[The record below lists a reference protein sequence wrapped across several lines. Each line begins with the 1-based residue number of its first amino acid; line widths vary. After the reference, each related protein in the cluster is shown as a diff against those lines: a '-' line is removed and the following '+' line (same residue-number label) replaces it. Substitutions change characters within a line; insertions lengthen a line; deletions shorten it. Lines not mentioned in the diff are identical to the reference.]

1 MTAHR
6 AEPLTATRTRW
17 RPIPCLRGM
26 ITWAVV
32 GALLGGVP
40 HATGGLAGHAAAEPA
55 PADAFVLVKA
65 GRTTDDNGGIDLPY
79 DILVGRHEV
88 TFDEF
93 DAFCRETGRKPPL
106 EGRSPTRAGMPA
118 VNVTWTD
125 AVEYCNWLSG
135 KEGLDPAYSK
145 DEGAPGG
152 YTLNNLPEKLTGY
165 RLPTES
171 EWDYAARGGAVGT
184 ATVYSGSDDLNAVGW
199 FNGNAESAPHPV
211 GTLAPNELGIHDMTG
226 NVSEWVNSRTHFLA
240 YPEAKQHRGHRG
252 GSWYVSD
259 KPCRIAF
266 RHYDDPKKKIDAI
279 GFRLVRTA
287 RAAPATATAV
297 QATNH
302 RRADVGT
309 ARNAVVLLALAT
321 KAETDPER
329 IDIARDAVRMIQPA
343 GPIDLT
349 KETDLF
355 DFIND
360 PGPAAFK
367 FRGMAADRHLVLDS
381 LTGAITQRE
390 LDGLRDFYLAYDN
403 PTTNW
408 TNYHFRRWYVPFL
421 GEWLYHRVGPA
432 DKIRVLDKMIDMGL
446 SVLAHRND
454 RFGKFITQFGDV
466 TPAWPHYRWARIT
479 TEQYLEQ
486 PLGISDFGYTS
497 WATMPAKIIAADPQL
512 WTETYQGKTYRDIA
526 DELIADSLVTVN
538 ACVEWFLDRD
548 LMLYMP
554 SVKVQPLEGNNCI
567 PGWNRAFKF
576 MVSTLPLIEA
586 LETLDRD
593 HDTREL
599 LDAANAS
606 MIEEFWKY
614 VRPRTV
620 NGTTVYD
627 YPGRLD
633 RYASTDIGHA
643 GFDSNCLQEF
653 FRSGR
658 YAISREQLQT
668 YADTLAEV
676 SCIGDGTFRHRLEG
690 GEATIAPALEGLEGL
705 LFYAAYRPELF
716 KLLVEHVWNT
726 HCKAGATPDSRVV
739 WEILKLKEKGT

>member
-1 MTAHR
+1 MPSLMLSTPTSTGFCWPEMLVRHGVA
-6 AEPLTATRTRW
+6 ALAIACLASS
-17 RPIPCLRGM
+17 PI
-26 ITWAVV
+26 
-32 GALLGGVP
+32 
-40 HATGGLAGHAAAEPA
+40 A
-55 PADAFVLVKA
+55 PAVAEADIPSDVVLVTA
-65 GRTTDDNGGIDLPY
+65 GRTAADNGGIDLPY
-79 DILVGRHEV
+79 DILIGRHEV
-88 TFDEF
+88 TFDDF
-93 DAFCRETGRKPPL
+93 DTFCRDTGRRLPV

-118 VNVTWTD
+118 VNVSWTD
-125 AVEYCNWLSG
+125 AVDYCNWLSA
-135 KEGLDPAYSK
+135 KDGLEPAYAK
-145 DEGAPGG
+145 HDDAPGG
-152 YTLNNLPEKLTGY
+152 YSLKDLPEKLAGY
-165 RLPTES
+165 RLPTEY
-171 EWDYAARGGAVGT
+171 EWEYAARGGAIGK
-184 ATVYSGSDDLNAVGW
+184 ATIYSGSDDLTKAGW
-199 FNGNAESAPHPV
+199 FNGNADSIPHPV
-211 GTLAPNELGIHDMTG
+211 GTLAANELGLHDMTG

-240 YPEAKQHRGHRG
+240 YPEAKQHHGHRG

-259 KPCRIAF
+259 KPCRVGF

-279 GFRLVRTA
+279 GFRLVKTVIP
-287 RAAPATATAV
+287 APAAATAEKP
-297 QATNH
+297 TKH
-302 RRADVGT
+302 RRADVGN
-309 ARNAVVLLALAT
+309 ARNAVILLALAT

-329 IDIARDAVRMIQPA
+329 IDIARDAVRMIQPD

-360 PGPAAFK
+360 PGPAGFK
-367 FRGMAADRHLVLDS
+367 FRGMPADRHLVLDS
-381 LTGAITQRE
+381 LTGDITPRE

-408 TNYHFRRWYVPFL
+408 SNYHFRRWYVPFM
-421 GEWLYHRVGPA
+421 GEWIYDHVGPA
-432 DKIRVLDKMIDMGL
+432 DKIRVLDKMIDMGR
-446 SVLAHRND
+446 SVLDHRND

-486 PLGISDFGYTS
+486 PLGISDFGCTS
-497 WATMPAKIIAADPQL
+497 WATIPAKIIAADPQL
-512 WTETYQGKTYRDIA
+512 WSKTYQGKTYREIA

-538 ACVEWFLDRD
+538 ECIKWFLDRD

-554 SVKVQPLEGNNCI
+554 SDEVQPLEGNNRI

-576 MVSTLPLIEA
+576 MVSTLPLIDA
-586 LETLDRD
+586 LEKLDREPE
-593 HDTREL
+593 TRRL

-606 MIEEFWKY
+606 MIDEFWKY

-620 NGTTVYD
+620 NGKTVYD

-658 YAISREQLQT
+658 YAITREQLAT

-676 SCIGDGTFRHRLEG
+676 SCVGDGTFRHRFEG
-690 GEATIAPALEGLEGL
+690 GEATISPGLEGLEGL

-716 KLLVEHVWNT
+716 KLLVEHTWNT
-726 HCKAGATPDSRVV
+726 HCKAGAAPDSRVV
-739 WEILKLKEKGT
+739 WEILKLKERGT